1 MNKIKLS
8 LLSVIAIIFISC
20 NSNSHKYL
28 EINQNNTELPIIL
41 RLAKDDKSHLIRIQ
55 FSRKIQLINKSL
67 FNKSF
72 VRINYHYNKTVP
84 MGRDLGIGL
93 FEHDCDNLISIS
105 TRGEK
110 NILSKSSAN
119 YILYTRHFVDSTK
132 SIQQQFKPYIEKMLK
147 LGKDTL
153 HIGTVAEFKQ
163 THKELFE
170 SLTKNDSISIRLL
183 DSSTKSGLGERIAV
197 PVKW

>member
-1 MNKIKLS
+1 MNKILK
-8 LLSVIAIIFISC
+8 IFIFAILVLSSYC
-20 NSNSHKYL
+20 CGNVHETLIVRQSNVDYPLIIRLSK
-28 EINQNNTELPIIL
+28 ENTII
-41 RLAKDDKSHLIRIQ
+41 RLQVPK
-55 FSRKIQLINKSL
+55 KIIIE
-67 FNKSF
+67 NKSF
-72 VRINYHYNKTVP
+72 LKESFVEIEYDYKNIP
-84 MGRDLGIGL
+84 LERDLRIGL
-93 FEHDCDNLISIS
+93 FEQENDTLVKISNNKKKTIP
-105 TRGEK
+105 
-110 NILSKSSAN
+110 SKGNVN